1 MDGMSVQPDGDTGFA
16 NETSHGVLGSPGL
29 WAQLPPCPPWPDLN

>member
-1 MDGMSVQPDGDTGFA
+1 MEGMSAEPNGDTGFA
-16 NETSHGVLGSPGL
+16 SHNDHALDAPGL